1 MNLSKQ
7 TDNKLFKIIFAASLI
22 VYAVA
27 CFYLFYN
34 QLIAADPS
42 SFSSDTSVHVRM
54 AVKDGFL
61 YSLNSYIYL
70 LFSKTPFMNAGIAC
84 FLTIAT
90 VLSVY
95 LTYILIKRVVSLYS
109 FKVKDSWLGLIAF
122 MCNFAM
128 GFYVKACNAQHYIG
142 YQNANMWHN
151 STYIVMRVCA
161 VATLILFI
169 DMYVQ
174 KPDTAERLVFFS
186 VMLAVTT
193 AFKPSFATVF
203 CPYMALVLLYD
214 WIVKKEKFMRIFTR
228 ALTVVPSLLVIV
240 IESKVFFGAETGN
253 GYEIAPF
260 VALSERGDHP
270 KATLILSILFPLAV
284 FFFHIKDFYK
294 DKIYC
299 SSLIVWL
306 MGFLLV
312 FFLRETGTRSGDG
325 NFLWGYS
332 IALFVLLTA
341 SALKLL
347 KDIRTRGFFK
357 DKNTIFDS
365 YVIVS
370 IVLFSWH
377 VISGIWYFILLL
389 GGNTYFI

>member
-7 TDNKLFKIIFAASLI
+7 TDNKSFKIIFAASLI
-22 VYAVA
+22 VYAAA

-34 QLIAADPS
+34 QLVSTTPS
-42 SFSSDTSVHVRM
+42 LFSSDTSVHVRM
-54 AVKDGFL
+54 AVEDGFL

-70 LFSKTPFMNAGIAC
+70 LFSKTPFMNVGIAC
-84 FLTIAT
+84 FLTIST

-95 LTYILIKRVVSLYS
+95 LTYILIKRIVSLYS
-109 FKVKDSWLGLIAF
+109 FKVKDAWLGLLAF
-122 MCNFAM
+122 MCNF
-128 GFYVKACNAQHYIG
+128 V
-142 YQNANMWHN
+142 MWHN

-161 VATLILFI
+161 VATLILFV

-174 KPDTAERLVFFS
+174 KPDTAEKLVFFS

-203 CPYMALVLLYD
+203 CPFMALLLLYD
-214 WIVKKEKFMRIFTR
+214 WIIKKEKFMRIFTR
-228 ALTVVPSLLVIV
+228 ALTVVPSLFVIV

-270 KATLILSILFPLAV
+270 KAALILSILFPLVV
-284 FFFHIKDFYK
+284 FIVHITDFYK

-299 SSLIVWL
+299 SSLVIWL

-312 FFLRETGTRSGDG
+312 FFLRETGSRSGDG

-332 IALFVLLTA
+332 IALFVLFTA
-341 SALKLL
+341 SALKVL
-347 KDIRTRGFFK
+347 KDIKIHGFFK
-357 DKNTIFDS
+357 DRNIIFDL
-365 YVIVS
+365 YVIAS

>member
-22 VYAVA
+22 VYAAA

-34 QLIAADPS
+34 QLVSTTPS
-42 SFSSDTSVHVRM
+42 LSSSDTSVHVRM
-54 AVKDGFL
+54 AVEDGFL

-70 LFSKTPFMNAGIAC
+70 LFSKTPFMNVGIAC

-95 LTYILIKRVVSLYS
+95 FTYILIKRIVSLYA
-109 FKVKDSWLGLIAF
+109 FKVKDPWLGLLAF
-122 MCNFAM
+122 MCNFTM
-128 GFYVKACNAQHYIG
+128 GFYVKFLNAQHYIG

-151 STYIVMRVCA
+151 STYLVMRVCA
-161 VATLILFI
+161 VATLILFV

-203 CPYMALVLLYD
+203 CPFMALLLLYD
-214 WIVKKEKFMRIFTR
+214 WIIKKEKFMRIFTR
-228 ALTVVPSLLVIV
+228 ALTVVPSLFVIV

-270 KATLILSILFPLAV
+270 KAALILSILFPLAV
-284 FFFHIKDFYK
+284 FIVHITDFYK

-299 SSLIVWL
+299 SSLVIWL

-312 FFLRETGTRSGDG
+312 FFLRETGSRSGDG

-332 IALFVLLTA
+332 IALFVLFTA
-341 SALKLL
+341 SALKVL
-347 KDIRTRGFFK
+347 KDIKIHGFFK
-357 DKNTIFDS
+357 DKNIIFDL
-365 YVIVS
+365 YVIAS

>member
-1 MNLSKQ
+1 
-7 TDNKLFKIIFAASLI
+7 
-22 VYAVA
+22 
-27 CFYLFYN
+27 
-34 QLIAADPS
+34 
-42 SFSSDTSVHVRM
+42 M
-54 AVKDGFL
+54 AVEDGFL

-70 LFSKTPFMNAGIAC
+70 LFSKTPFMNVGIAC

-95 LTYILIKRVVSLYS
+95 LTYILIKRIVSLYS
-109 FKVKDSWLGLIAF
+109 FKVKDSWLGLLAF
-122 MCNFAM
+122 MCNFTM
-128 GFYVKACNAQHYIG
+128 GFYVKFLNAQHYIG

-151 STYIVMRVCA
+151 STYLVMRVCA
-161 VATLILFI
+161 VATLILFV

-203 CPYMALVLLYD
+203 CPFMALLLLYD
-214 WIVKKEKFMRIFTR
+214 WIIKKEKFMRIFTR
-228 ALTVVPSLLVIV
+228 ALTVVPSLFVIV

-270 KATLILSILFPLAV
+270 KAALILSILFPLAV
-284 FFFHIKDFYK
+284 FIVHITDFYK

-299 SSLIVWL
+299 SSLVIWL

-312 FFLRETGTRSGDG
+312 FFLRETGSRSGDG

-332 IALFVLLTA
+332 IALFVLFTA
-341 SALKLL
+341 SALKVL
-347 KDIRTRGFFK
+347 KDIKIHGFFK
-357 DKNTIFDS
+357 DKNIIFDL
-365 YVIVS
+365 YVIAS

>member
-1 MNLSKQ
+1 MNISGQ
-7 TDNKLFKIIFAASLI
+7 TDNKTFKIIFGASLI
-22 VYAVA
+22 VYAAA

-34 QLIAADPS
+34 QLISATPS

-54 AVKDGFL
+54 AVEDGFL

-70 LFSKTPFMNAGIAC
+70 LFSNTPFMNVGIAC
-84 FLTIAT
+84 FLTVAT

-95 LTYILIKRVVSLYS
+95 LTYVLLKRIVSVYS
-109 FKVKDSWLGLIAF
+109 FKIKDSYLGLLAF
-122 MCNFAM
+122 MCNFVM
-128 GFYVKACNAQHYIG
+128 GFYVKACNVQHYIG

-161 VATLILFI
+161 VATLILFT

-174 KPDTAERLVFFS
+174 KPDTAEKLVFFS
-186 VMLAVTT
+186 LMLAVTT

-203 CPYMALVLLYD
+203 CPFLALILLYD
-214 WIVKKEKFMRIFTR
+214 WIVKKEKFMRIFAR
-228 ALTVVPSLLVIV
+228 ALTVVPSLCVIF

-284 FFFHIKDFYK
+284 FIYHIKDFYK
-294 DKIYC
+294 DKIYT
-299 SSLIVWL
+299 SALVIWL

-312 FFLRETGTRSGDG
+312 FFLRETGARSGDG

-332 IALFVLLTA
+332 IALFVLFA
-341 SALKLL
+341 ESALKVL
-347 KDIRTRGFFK
+347 KDIMTVEFL
-357 DKNTIFDS
+357 KNKNIIFDS
-365 YVIVS
+365 YIVVS
-370 IVLFSWH
+370 TVLFLWH

>member
-7 TDNKLFKIIFAASLI
+7 TDNKSFKIIFAASLI
-22 VYAVA
+22 VYAAA

-34 QLIAADPS
+34 QLVSTTPS
-42 SFSSDTSVHVRM
+42 LFSSDTSVHVRM
-54 AVKDGFL
+54 AVEDGFL

-70 LFSKTPFMNAGIAC
+70 LFSKTPFMNVGIAC

-95 LTYILIKRVVSLYS
+95 LTYILIKRIVSLYS
-109 FKVKDSWLGLIAF
+109 FKVKDPWLGLLAF
-122 MCNFAM
+122 MCNFVM
-128 GFYVKACNAQHYIG
+128 GFYVKFLNAQHYIG

-161 VATLILFI
+161 VATLILFV

-174 KPDTAERLVFFS
+174 KPDTAEKLVFFS

-203 CPYMALVLLYD
+203 CPFMALLLLYD
-214 WIVKKEKFMRIFTR
+214 WIIKKEKFMRIFTR
-228 ALTVVPSLLVIV
+228 ALTVVPSLFVIV

-270 KATLILSILFPLAV
+270 KAALILSILFPLAV
-284 FFFHIKDFYK
+284 FIVHITDFYK

-299 SSLIVWL
+299 SSLVIWL

-312 FFLRETGTRSGDG
+312 FFLRETGSRSGDG

-332 IALFVLLTA
+332 IALFVLFTA
-341 SALKLL
+341 SALKVL
-347 KDIRTRGFFK
+347 KDIKINGFFK
-357 DKNTIFDS
+357 DKNIIFDL
-365 YVIVS
+365 YVIAS

>member
-7 TDNKLFKIIFAASLI
+7 TDNKSFKIIFAASLI
-22 VYAVA
+22 VYAAA

-34 QLIAADPS
+34 QLVSTTPS
-42 SFSSDTSVHVRM
+42 LFSSDTSVHVRM
-54 AVKDGFL
+54 AVEDGFL

-70 LFSKTPFMNAGIAC
+70 LFSKTPFMNVGIAC
-84 FLTIAT
+84 FLTIST
-90 VLSVY
+90 VFSVY
-95 LTYILIKRVVSLYS
+95 LTYILIKRIVSLYS
-109 FKVKDSWLGLIAF
+109 FKVKDSWLGLLAF
-122 MCNFAM
+122 MCNFVM
-128 GFYVKACNAQHYIG
+128 GFYVKFLNAQHYIG

-161 VATLILFI
+161 VATLILFV

-174 KPDTAERLVFFS
+174 KPDTAEKLVFFS
-186 VMLAVTT
+186 IMLAVTT

-203 CPYMALVLLYD
+203 CPFMALLLLYD
-214 WIVKKEKFMRIFTR
+214 WIIKKEKFMRIFTR
-228 ALTVVPSLLVIV
+228 ALTVVPSLFVIV

-270 KATLILSILFPLAV
+270 KAALILSILFPLTV
-284 FFFHIKDFYK
+284 FIVHITDFYK

-299 SSLIVWL
+299 SSLVIWL

-312 FFLRETGTRSGDG
+312 FFLRETGSRSGDG

-332 IALFVLLTA
+332 IALFVLFTA
-341 SALKLL
+341 SALKVL
-347 KDIRTRGFFK
+347 KDIKIHGFFK
-357 DKNTIFDS
+357 DKNIIFDL
-365 YVIVS
+365 YVIAS
-370 IVLFSWH
+370 IVLFLWH